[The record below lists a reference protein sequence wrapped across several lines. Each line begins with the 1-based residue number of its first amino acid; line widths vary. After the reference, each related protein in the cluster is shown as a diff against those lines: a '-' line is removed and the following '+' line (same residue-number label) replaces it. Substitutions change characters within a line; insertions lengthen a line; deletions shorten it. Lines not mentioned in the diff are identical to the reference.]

1 MRKLGIAM
9 FLLPVLAGCAASST
23 DGPSRPGP
31 VPGAA
36 RPDVEWHAAR
46 VGDEIVVELIDRRGY
61 YRVERVELV
70 GPAGRTIRA
79 HDLARET
86 VRDSARGYSGGGGA
100 VGGGYGSGGHGG
112 LGLGFSIPLTVPRH
126 EGGDHADDGAPQAA
140 RRLPAQG
147 RAVGHKDRSD
157 RPGGN
162 RAFRRHPAAL
172 SGQTRSIS
180 TPSDR
185 ILILNSGNADLGK
198 IGMTRPWSLNFGV
211 TTITA
216 SSAAG
221 GSLKPTRF
229 TQTSP

>member
-1 MRKLGIAM
+1 MVSWRRSRGRTARAPMRKLGIAM
-9 FLLPVLAGCAASST
+9 VLLPVLAGCAASST

-36 RPDVEWHAAR
+36 RPDVEWHTAR
-46 VGDEIVVELIDRRGY
+46 VGDEIVVELIDRQRPRIRRRRR
-61 YRVERVELV
+61 RVRRRLWRRRPRRFGTRLQHSAD
-70 GPAGRTIRA
+70 GPAP
-79 HDLARET
+79 
-86 VRDSARGYSGGGGA
+86 RGD
-100 VGGGYGSGGHGG
+100 
-112 LGLGFSIPLTVPRH
+112 
-126 EGGDHADDGAPQAA
+126 DHADDGAPQAA
-140 RRLPAQG
+140 RRLPTQG
-147 RAVGHKDRSD
+147 RGVGHKNRSD

-162 RAFRRHPAAL
+162 RAFRRHRAAL

-185 ILILNSGNADLGK
+185 ILIWNSGNADLGK

-216 SSAAG
+216 SSADG
-221 GSLKPTRF
+221 GSPRSTRF